1 MPGICY
7 PSMFVDEKKEMG
19 RRKGRREGGSE
30 MRHSGKILKLSA
42 LMKKESKILSYVTYV
57 KDEPKRHEE

>member
-7 PSMFVDEKKEMG
+7 PSMFVDEKKELGRKKG
-19 RRKGRREGGSE
+19 RRKGGSE
-30 MRHSGKILKLSA
+30 MRHSGKILKLSV
-42 LMKKESKILSYVTYV
+42 LMKESKILSYVTYV